1 MRGNRYRLVLIVM
14 VAVFM
19 MLDVSALAIDDMHT
33 RATLRG
39 IEALYVRVENFD
51 PELRKELK
59 KGGLTEETLH
69 IRIERKLEAEGIK
82 MLSGEEF
89 QRSDL
94 ASILYVNVRI
104 LMPEILTKYTYTFE
118 GERVPKGGPTER
130 YLYTIDVELR
140 QPVSL
145 LRDPAVKG
153 LAKTWSVGSLGFRRL
168 SGIQMDV
175 TDQVDT
181 FANAYLSVNLK

>member
-19 MLDVSALAIDDMHT
+19 KLDVSALAIDDMQT

-39 IEALYVRVENFD
+39 LEALYVQVEHFD
-51 PELRKELK
+51 PELKKELK
-59 KGGLTEETLH
+59 KGGLTESLLQT
-69 IRIERKLEAEGIK
+69 RIERRLEVAGIK
-82 MLSGEEF
+82 VLSGEEF
-89 QRSDL
+89 QRSDFT
-94 ASILYVNVRI
+94 SILYLNARI
-104 LMPEILTKYTYTFE
+104 LMPEILKKYTYTVE

-145 LRDPAVKG
+145 LRNPVVKG
-153 LAKTWSVGSLGFRRL
+153 LATTWSTGSLGFGRL

-175 TDQVDT
+175 ADQVDT
-181 FANAYLSVNLK
+181 FVNAYLSVKSK